1 MKPRLHAV
9 PTVSEPVDITLD
21 RLRPEIEKRD
31 WSACHVAGDKGP
43 RINLPEKRHMRLWR
57 R

>member
-1 MKPRLHAV
+1 MTPRLVAV
-9 PTVSEPVDITLD
+9 PAANEPVDITLD

-43 RINLPEKRHMRLWR
+43 RINLPEKRR
-57 R
+57 